1 VTPFLPVRDV
11 MSPDPV
17 RIDGFATV
25 QDALALMRER
35 AISALVVERRD
46 ARDEY
51 GMLLVADIA
60 REVIGRNRP
69 VARTDVYEIMA
80 KPAPAVDADMDIRYA
95 IRHLARFD
103 LTHAIV
109 LHQRELVGLVTLR
122 EMTIRFI
129 ELGTPVA
136 QEKQDRRGD
145 EDRRA
150 RCDDD
155 AEYHRDGEA
164 GTAGPPQI
172 AIGSMASAVV
182 AEVKTQRASTWLM
195 LLSIMPPVAASPC
208 RGADSRASGRR
219 PRPCRSPSS
228 R

>member
-129 ELGTPVA
+129 EHGS
-136 QEKQDRRGD
+136 
-145 EDRRA
+145 
-150 RCDDD
+150 
-155 AEYHRDGEA
+155 DGA
-164 GTAGPPQI
+164 
-172 AIGSMASAVV
+172 
-182 AEVKTQRASTWLM
+182 
-195 LLSIMPPVAASPC
+195 
-208 RGADSRASGRR
+208 
-219 PRPCRSPSS
+219 
-228 R
+228 

>member
-1 VTPFLPVRDV
+1 MTPFLPVRDV
-11 MSPDPV
+11 MSPDPA

-109 LHQRELVGLVTLR
+109 LHQRALVGLVTLR

-129 ELGTPVA
+129 EIA
-136 QEKQDRRGD
+136 
-145 EDRRA
+145 A
-150 RCDDD
+150 
-155 AEYHRDGEA
+155 GEGA
-164 GTAGPPQI
+164 PP
-172 AIGSMASAVV
+172 
-182 AEVKTQRASTWLM
+182 
-195 LLSIMPPVAASPC
+195 
-208 RGADSRASGRR
+208 
-219 PRPCRSPSS
+219 
-228 R
+228 